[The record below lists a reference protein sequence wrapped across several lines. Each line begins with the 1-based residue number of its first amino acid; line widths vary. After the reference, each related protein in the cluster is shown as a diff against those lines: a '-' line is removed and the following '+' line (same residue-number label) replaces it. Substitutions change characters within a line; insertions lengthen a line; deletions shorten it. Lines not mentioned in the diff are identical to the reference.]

1 MLHRASPGDRCVVR
15 VKLSCWRNEMLPQRS
30 LSGYKNT
37 NCVFSVV
44 VDEPEIKGEILQKL
58 CKPRVPFGALGV
70 LINKRT
76 FLLL

>member
-1 MLHRASPGDRCVVR
+1 MLQ
-15 VKLSCWRNEMLPQRS
+15 QRS